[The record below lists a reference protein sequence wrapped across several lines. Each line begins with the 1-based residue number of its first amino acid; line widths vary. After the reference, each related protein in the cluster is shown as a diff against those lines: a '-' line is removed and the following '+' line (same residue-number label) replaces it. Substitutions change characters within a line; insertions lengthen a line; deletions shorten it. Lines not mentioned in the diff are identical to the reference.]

1 MYCCI
6 FICVYS
12 SLARVETSEQQIL
25 AWENRYGPKATLT
38 IEGSER
44 EARSYINAFS
54 DLQTNVGF
62 YWTEIENIL
71 SKLGQSNIA
80 SPSAQY
86 DKLHLI
92 FFVPSFFLERITPNF
107 LCVAFYFKLLALSVY
122 LSILKIKK

>member
-1 MYCCI
+1 MLLVI
-6 FICVYS
+6 F
-12 SLARVETSEQQIL
+12 RQM
-25 AWENRYGPKATLT
+25 
-38 IEGSER
+38 
-44 EARSYINAFS
+44 F
-54 DLQTNVGF
+54 GF

-107 LCVAFYFKLLALSVY
+107 LCVAFYFKLLALFVY
-122 LSILKIKK
+122 IFILKKKKIINNLSLLGHLQL